1 MEIEEKRKK
10 LESYMDLADNL
21 KSLQKAYEFKRSL
34 AMKITAAAEGSEKG
48 RSDYHAN
55 SAEKKIIDSAAALEA
70 FTKCAEKFSAL
81 EREIIQ
87 GMESI
92 EDMSVQSI
100 MRRYY
105 LCGYTQEKIADELDV
120 GIETVKKKLQK
131 GLCDIKFS
139 EGENG

>member
-34 AMKITAAAEGSEKG
+34 AMKITAAAEGSDKG
-48 RSDYHAN
+48 KSDYHAN
-55 SAEKKIIDSAAALEA
+55 SAEKKIIDCAAALEA
-70 FTKCAEKFSAL
+70 FTKCAEKFSTL

-105 LCGYTQEKIADELDV
+105 LCGYSWEQIAEELNV
-120 GIETVKKKLQK
+120 ATETVKKKLQK
-131 GLCDIKFS
+131 GLCDIKFP
-139 EGENG
+139 EVDT